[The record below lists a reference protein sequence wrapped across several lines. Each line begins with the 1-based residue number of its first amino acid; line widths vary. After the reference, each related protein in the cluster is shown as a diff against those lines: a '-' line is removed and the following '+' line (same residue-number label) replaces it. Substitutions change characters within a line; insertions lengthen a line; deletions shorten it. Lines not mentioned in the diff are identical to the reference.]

1 MDFEHSDE
9 IANLFKMF
17 SDKTRVNILL
27 CLKEKRE
34 CSVDEISELLGMEQ
48 SAISHQLRIL
58 RQGRLVKQRKEG
70 RYSFY
75 SLDDIHVE
83 LILNLGKDHV
93 CEDCAHD

>member
-70 RYSFY
+70 RYSLY
-75 SLDDIHVE
+75 SLDDLHVE

-93 CEDCAHD
+93 CEGCAHD

>member
-1 MDFEHSDE
+1 MKLR
-9 IANLFKMF
+9 I
-17 SDKTRVNILL
+17 

-75 SLDDIHVE
+75 SLDDLHVE

>member
-58 RQGRLVKQRKEG
+58 RQGKTCKAEKMKE
-70 RYSFY
+70 
-75 SLDDIHVE
+75 DILFIH
-83 LILNLGKDHV
+83 LMTSMWSSY
-93 CEDCAHD
+93 